1 MTAAADSAASGG
13 AGTGGA
19 AAGGA
24 SSGAAA
30 PEGAARGTVGG
41 PGAPLPRSV
50 HAWYGSGAV
59 ATGIF
64 NTVPGLL
71 LLIYLTD
78 TLAVSPALAGAVV
91 LLPKVVDLLVSPYI
105 GIWSDRTRSPW
116 GPRRPWMLAG
126 ALTLPVLFAA
136 MFAGPPL
143 EGGPAALYVAGV
155 FVAAAL
161 ASSVFQVPHT
171 AMPGEITSDYHERST
186 FNTWRTAFVG
196 LALMLGGALAPV
208 VQAIPADPVAGY
220 RLMGLLMG
228 CVVLVSMLGS
238 VVGTRRAPRPVF
250 AHRTEGLAAQLRVAF
265 AHRHFRVLFPANLL
279 MATAGGTMVA
289 GVPYVTANVM
299 GEPGYTSLLM
309 VCVLVPLIASAP
321 LWRRLSLRVDKRRAA
336 GYAAAVF
343 ALGGL
348 GLLLIPLWGLP
359 GAVLSSVLV
368 GVGLSGTTLLP
379 WSMLADC
386 LATTDASGR
395 RQGGVLS
402 GVWTAGEAMAQ
413 SVGTGLL
420 SLALAVSGYVE
431 SGAGEAVRQSDE
443 ALRGMLV
450 GSTLVPAAVMLCCL
464 VPLAFYRLTAEE
476 AGPR

>member
-1 MTAAADSAASGG
+1 M
-13 AGTGGA
+13 
-19 AAGGA
+19 
-24 SSGAAA
+24 
-30 PEGAARGTVGG
+30 
-41 PGAPLPRSV
+41 PRSV

-78 TLAVSPALAGAVV
+78 TLAVGPALAGLVV
-91 LLPKVVDLLVSPYI
+91 FLPKLIDLLVSPYI
-105 GIWSDRTRSPW
+105 GIWSDRTRSSW

-143 EGGPAALYVAGV
+143 EGDAAAGYVAVV

-186 FNTWRTAFVG
+186 LNTWRTAFVG

-208 VQAIPADPVAGY
+208 LQSATGDAVSGY
-220 RLMGLLMG
+220 RLMGLAMG
-228 CVVLVSMLGS
+228 GVVLVSMLGS
-238 VVGTRRAPRPVF
+238 VAGTRRAPRPVF
-250 AHRTEGLAAQLRVAF
+250 PHRTEGLLTQLRTAF

-299 GEPGYTSLLM
+299 GAPEYTSILM

-321 LWRRLSLRVDKRRAA
+321 LWKRLSVRVDKRRAA
-336 GYAAAVF
+336 GCSAAVF
-343 ALGGL
+343 VLGAL
-348 GLLLIPLWGLP
+348 GLLMIPLWGLP
-359 GAVLSSVLV
+359 CAVLSSALV

-386 LATTDASGR
+386 LAAADASGR

-402 GVWTAGEAMAQ
+402 GVWTSGEAMAQ

-420 SLALAVSGYVE
+420 SLSLALSGYVE
-431 SGAGEAVRQSDE
+431 SGAGEVVRQSDG
-443 ALRGMLV
+443 ALLGMLV

-464 VPLAFYRLTAEE
+464 VPLAFYRLTAED
-476 AGPR
+476 AG

>member
-1 MTAAADSAASGG
+1 MTADTDPLPSGG
-13 AGTGGA
+13 RATSPAPDSGRAG
-19 AAGGA
+19 
-24 SSGAAA
+24 
-30 PEGAARGTVGG
+30 
-41 PGAPLPRSV
+41 PLPRSV

-78 TLAVSPALAGAVV
+78 TLAVNPALAGLVV
-91 LLPKVVDLLVSPYI
+91 FLPKLIDLLVSPYI
-105 GIWSDRTRSPW
+105 GIWSDRTRSSW

-126 ALTLPVLFAA
+126 ALTLPVLFGA

-143 EGGPAALYVAGV
+143 EGGAAAAYVAVV

-161 ASSVFQVPHT
+161 ASSMFQVPHT

-208 VQAIPADPVAGY
+208 IQSAPGDTVTGY
-220 RLMGLLMG
+220 RVMGLAMG
-228 CVVLVSMLGS
+228 GVVLVSMLGS
-238 VVGTRRAPRPVF
+238 VIGTRKAPRPVF
-250 AHRTEGLAAQLRVAF
+250 PHRSEGLASQLRTAF

-279 MATAGGTMVA
+279 MAVASGTMIA

-299 GEPGYTSLLM
+299 GDPGYTSILM

-321 LWRRLSLRVDKRRAA
+321 LWKRLSVRVDKRGAA
-336 GYAAAVF
+336 GYSAAVF
-343 ALGGL
+343 VLGGL

-359 GAVLSSVLV
+359 GAAFSSMLV

-386 LATTDASGR
+386 LATTGTSGQ
-395 RQGGVLS
+395 RQSGVLS
-402 GVWTAGEAMAQ
+402 GVWTSGEAMAQ

-420 SLALAVSGYVE
+420 SLSLALSGYVE
-431 SGAGEAVRQSDE
+431 SGAGQVVRQTDE
-443 ALRGMLV
+443 ALRGMLI

-464 VPLAFYRLTAEE
+464 VPLAFYRLTAED
-476 AGPR
+476 AG

>member
-1 MTAAADSAASGG
+1 M
-13 AGTGGA
+13 
-19 AAGGA
+19 
-24 SSGAAA
+24 
-30 PEGAARGTVGG
+30 
-41 PGAPLPRSV
+41 PRSV
-50 HAWYGSGAV
+50 HVWYGSGAV
-59 ATGIF
+59 ATGVF

-78 TLAVSPALAGAVV
+78 TLAVSPALAGLVV
-91 LLPKVVDLLVSPYI
+91 FLPKLIDLLVSPYI
-105 GIWSDRTRSPW
+105 GIWSDRTRSSW

-126 ALTLPVLFAA
+126 ALALPVLFAA

-143 EGGPAALYVAGV
+143 EGNAAAGYVAAV

-186 FNTWRTAFVG
+186 LNTWRTAFVG

-208 VQAIPADPVAGY
+208 LQSAPEDTVTGY
-220 RLMGLLMG
+220 RMMGLVMG
-228 CVVLVSMLGS
+228 GVVLVSMLSS

-250 AHRTEGLAAQLRVAF
+250 PHRSEGLFAQLRTAF

-299 GEPGYTSLLM
+299 GRPEYTSVLM

-321 LWRRLSLRVDKRRAA
+321 LWKRLSVRVDKRRTA
-336 GYAAAVF
+336 GYSAVVF
-343 ALGGL
+343 VLGAL
-348 GLLLIPLWGLP
+348 GLLMIPLWGLP
-359 GAVLSSVLV
+359 GAALSSVLV

-386 LATTDASGR
+386 LATADTSGQ

-402 GVWTAGEAMAQ
+402 GVWTSGEAMAQ

-420 SLALAVSGYVE
+420 SLSLALSGYVE
-431 SGAGEAVRQSDE
+431 SGAGEVVRQSE
-443 ALRGMLV
+443 GALLGMLV
-450 GSTLVPAAVMLCCL
+450 GSALVPAAVMLCCL
-464 VPLAFYRLTAEE
+464 VPLAFYRLTAED
-476 AGPR
+476 AG

>member
-1 MTAAADSAASGG
+1 MTTAVDPARD
-13 AGTGGA
+13 GA
-19 AAGGA
+19 A
-24 SSGAAA
+24 
-30 PEGAARGTVGG
+30 
-41 PGAPLPRSV
+41 PGAPGPAGALPRSV

-78 TLAVSPALAGAVV
+78 TLAVSPALAGPVI
-91 LLPKVVDLLVSPYI
+91 LLPKLVDLLVSPYI
-105 GIWSDRTRSPW
+105 GIWSDRTRSSW

-126 ALTLPVLFAA
+126 ALTLPALFGA

-143 EGGPAALYVAGV
+143 EGNAAALYVAVV

-161 ASSVFQVPHT
+161 ASSVFQVPH
-171 AMPGEITSDYHERST
+171 AALPGEITSDYHERST

-208 VQAIPADPVAGY
+208 IQSAPGDEAAGY
-220 RLMGLLMG
+220 RLMGLVMG
-228 CVVLVSMLGS
+228 AVVLVSMLGA
-238 VVGTRRAPRPVF
+238 VIGTRRAPRPVF
-250 AHRTEGLAAQLRVAF
+250 PHRTEGLLVQLRVAF

-299 GEPGYTSLLM
+299 GEPGYTSVLM

-321 LWRRLSLRVDKRRAA
+321 LWKRWSVRVDKRRAA
-336 GYAAAVF
+336 GCAAAVF

-348 GLLLIPLWGLP
+348 GLLLIPVWGFP
-359 GAVLSSVLV
+359 GAVFSSVLV

-386 LATTDASGR
+386 MADTHGSGQ
-395 RQGGVLS
+395 RQSGVLS
-402 GVWTAGEAMAQ
+402 GVWTSGEAMAQ
-413 SVGTGLL
+413 AVGTGLL
-420 SLALAVSGYVE
+420 SLSLAVSGYVE
-431 SGAGEAVRQSDE
+431 SGAGETVRQSDE
-443 ALRGMLV
+443 ALRGMLI
-450 GSTLVPAAVMLCCL
+450 GSTLVPAVVMLCCL
-464 VPLAFYRLTAEE
+464 VPLAFYRLTADGSRSAPEPG
-476 AGPR
+476 AGREGASGV

>member
-1 MTAAADSAASGG
+1 MTTAVGRAPGADGASGRSASAG
-13 AGTGGA
+13 A
-19 AAGGA
+19 
-24 SSGAAA
+24 
-30 PEGAARGTVGG
+30 
-41 PGAPLPRSV
+41 LPRSV

-59 ATGIF
+59 ATGVF

-78 TLAVSPALAGAVV
+78 TLAVSPALAGPVV
-91 LLPKVVDLLVSPYI
+91 LLPKLVDLLVSPYI
-105 GIWSDRTRSPW
+105 GIWSDRTRSSW

-143 EGGPAALYVAGV
+143 EGDAAALYVALV

-161 ASSVFQVPHT
+161 ASSVFQVPH
-171 AMPGEITSDYHERST
+171 AALPGEITADYHERST
-186 FNTWRTAFVG
+186 FNAWRTVFVG

-208 VQAIPADPVAGY
+208 LQSAPGDEVAGY
-220 RLMGLLMG
+220 RLMGVVMG
-228 CVVLVSMLGS
+228 AVVLASMLGS
-238 VVGTRRAPRPVF
+238 VIGTRKAPRPVF
-250 AHRTEGLAAQLRVAF
+250 PRHTDGLRAHLRAAF

-279 MATAGGTMVA
+279 MAAAGGTMVA

-299 GEPGYTSLLM
+299 GEPAYTSVLM

-321 LWRRLSLRVDKRRAA
+321 LWKRLSVRVDKRRAA
-336 GYAAAVF
+336 GYAAGVF

-348 GLLLIPLWGLP
+348 GLLCIPVWGLP
-359 GAVLSSVLV
+359 VAVFSSVLV

-386 LATTDASGR
+386 MADTDDAGR
-395 RQGGVLS
+395 RRGGVLS
-402 GVWTAGEAMAQ
+402 GVWTSGEAMAQ
-413 SVGTGLL
+413 AVGTGLL
-420 SLALAVSGYVE
+420 SLSLALSGYVE
-431 SGAGEAVRQSDE
+431 SGAGETVRQSDE

-464 VPLAFYRLTAEE
+464 VPLAFYRLTAEG
-476 AGPR
+476 AGDAPVPARDPADG

>member
-1 MTAAADSAASGG
+1 MPPGG
-13 AGTGGA
+13 GVDGGRRA
-19 AAGGA
+19 
-24 SSGAAA
+24 
-30 PEGAARGTVGG
+30 V
-41 PGAPLPRSV
+41 PLPRSV

-78 TLAVSPALAGAVV
+78 TLAVSPALAGLVV
-91 LLPKVVDLLVSPYI
+91 FLPKLVDLLVSPYI
-105 GIWSDRTRSPW
+105 GIWSDRTRSSW

-143 EGGPAALYVAGV
+143 EGDAAAVYVAVV

-196 LALMLGGALAPV
+196 LALLLGGALAPV
-208 VQAIPADPVAGY
+208 LQSAPEDAVAGY
-220 RLMGLLMG
+220 RMMGLVMG
-228 CVVLVSMLGS
+228 GVVLVSMLGS
-238 VVGTRRAPRPVF
+238 VAGTRRAPRPVF
-250 AHRTEGLAAQLRVAF
+250 PHRSEGLLTQLRTAL

-299 GEPGYTSLLM
+299 GEPRYTSVLM

-321 LWRRLSLRVDKRRAA
+321 LWKRLSVRVDKRRAA
-336 GYAAAVF
+336 GYSAVVF
-343 ALGGL
+343 VLGAL
-348 GLLLIPLWGLP
+348 GLLMIPLWGFP
-359 GAVLSSVLV
+359 GAVFSSVLV

-386 LATTDASGR
+386 LAAADTSGR

-402 GVWTAGEAMAQ
+402 GVWTSGEAMAQ

-420 SLALAVSGYVE
+420 SLSLALSGYVE
-431 SGAGEAVRQSDE
+431 SGAGEAVRQSGG
-443 ALRGMLV
+443 ALLGMLV
-450 GSTLVPAAVMLCCL
+450 GSTLVPAVVMLCCL
-464 VPLAFYRLTAEE
+464 VPLASYRLTAED
-476 AGPR
+476 AG